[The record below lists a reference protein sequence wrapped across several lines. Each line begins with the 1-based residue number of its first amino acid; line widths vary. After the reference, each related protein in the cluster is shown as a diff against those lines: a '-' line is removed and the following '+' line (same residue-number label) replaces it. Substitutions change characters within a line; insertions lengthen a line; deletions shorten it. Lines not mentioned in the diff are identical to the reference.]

1 MLWAGIRAESPI
13 LVGVFP
19 FGLIY
24 GALARDA
31 GLAPFPALMMS
42 SMTRRFTGQRSAL

>member
-1 MLWAGIRAESPI
+1 MDQKVTTLWRNPRRAPI

-24 GALARDA
+24 GALARNA
-31 GLAPFPALMMS
+31 GLPRCP
-42 SMTRRFTGQRSAL
+42 RK